1 MKSVLSLVA
10 VALSASSSSAFVPP
24 AAAPMRAAPLSM
36 AKPTMTPEL
45 EAAIADVR
53 DAASAFGE
61 ETQHFANGA
70 LFDRFTILVLH
81 RGGILW

>member
-24 AAAPMRAAPLSM
+24 AAAPMRAGPLSM

-70 LFDRFTILVLH
+70 YI
-81 RGGILW
+81 